1 MSDLRIPHEVA
12 DGITVAVLKDQLSY
26 LKEEVRQHIED
37 GQYMHP
43 EDYEESVTKLIP
55 ALELIIPFFGGT
67 V

>member
-1 MSDLRIPHEVA
+1 MSDLRIPYEVA
-12 DGITVAVLKDQLSY
+12 DGIAVAVLKDQLSY
-26 LKEEVRQHIED
+26 LKEEVRLHVED

-55 ALELIIPFFGGT
+55 ALELIIPYFGGT

>member
-1 MSDLRIPHEVA
+1 MSDLRIPYEVA
-12 DGITVAVLKDQLSY
+12 DGIAVAVLKDQLSY
-26 LKEEVRQHIED
+26 LKEEVRLHVED

>member
-1 MSDLRIPHEVA
+1 MSDLRIPYEVA
-12 DGITVAVLKDQLSY
+12 DGIAVAVLKDQLSY
-26 LKEEVRQHIED
+26 LKEEVRLHVEN

-55 ALELIIPFFGGT
+55 ALELIIPYFGGT

>member
-1 MSDLRIPHEVA
+1 MSDLRIPYEVA
-12 DGITVAVLKDQLSY
+12 DGIAVAVLKDQLSY
-26 LKEEVRQHIED
+26 LKEEVRQHVED